1 VIWFGAHPKALILVS
16 SFRSAVWSKW
26 IVCVSDARLKA
37 GSPTK
42 CPLCSQLI
50 SAAELQDHVTEEARK
65 LRQLFDR
72 FIFVF
77 SVYNV
82 SQNGFV
88 LVSGENWRLEVKEK
102 RRWVTS
108 NWIQMPKT
116 VPRCCKVSETG
127 NGTVHKVKNKFRYRC
142 YRKVCT
148 RIKPCILY
156 AATSIKSSTDFL
168 CNQYL

>member
-1 VIWFGAHPKALILVS
+1 MIWFGAHPKALILAS
-16 SFRSAVWSKW
+16 TFHFAVWSKW

-50 SAAELQDHVTEEARK
+50 SAPELQDHVTEEARK

-77 SVYNV
+77 TVYNV
-82 SQNGFV
+82 YKNGFV
-88 LVSGENWRLEVKEK
+88 LVSDENWRLEVKENW
-102 RRWVTS
+102 RWVTI
-108 NWIQMPKT
+108 NLIQMPKT

-127 NGTVHKVKNKFRYRC
+127 NGTVHKVNTEFC
-142 YRKVCT
+142 YRY
-148 RIKPCILY
+148 Y
-156 AATSIKSSTDFL
+156 AKSMHR
-168 CNQYL
+168 NQAL